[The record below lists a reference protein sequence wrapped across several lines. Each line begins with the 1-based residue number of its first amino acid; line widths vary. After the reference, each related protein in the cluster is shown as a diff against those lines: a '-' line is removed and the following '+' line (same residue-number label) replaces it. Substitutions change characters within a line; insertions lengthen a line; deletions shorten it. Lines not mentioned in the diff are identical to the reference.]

1 MTTPITTTPD
11 ILKLPR
17 DLGDGLVLRATTA
30 ADAEALADFD
40 ARIFANRKT
49 DEPAE
54 WARLWTLDMTG
65 DTHPAIGPDD
75 LLIVE
80 DTRTEPRR
88 IASAI
93 HFISQTWT
101 CAGIPFGVGRP
112 ELVGTHPD
120 YRRRGLVRA
129 LFAYFHA
136 RSAARGELM
145 QVITGIPWYYRQFGY
160 EMAAPLEGGRIV
172 ALSEIAPRR
181 DSDGDGD
188 AEPFTL
194 RPATEADLPFLI
206 ATEAAYTAAHLFA
219 AVRDDALWRYAL
231 TGMRVGSSPFRDYR
245 VIVSAAGVAVGYLAH
260 FPRVTRDGNL
270 YVTRFALTPGVSW
283 AAVIP
288 TVLRALKATAEAYAA
303 RESYPAA
310 RILFE
315 IGAEHPAF
323 TVAPRLF
330 PVVIPP
336 YAWYVRVPDLP
347 AFLRQITPVLEHRL
361 AASVVA
367 GHTGELLLN
376 FYRTGLRLAFTEGRL
391 TEIEACAPDTHERE
405 GAAFPDQTFLQLVCG
420 HRTVA
425 ELEYAFADVQIRTDT
440 ARALLTALFPKQFS
454 DVWPVA

>member
-1 MTTPITTTPD
+1 MTTTTPD
-11 ILKLPR
+11 VLRLPR

-30 ADAEALADFD
+30 ADADALADFD
-40 ARIFANRKT
+40 ARIFANRET

-54 WARLWTLDMTG
+54 WARLWTLDMIG
-65 DTHPAIGPDD
+65 GTHPAIGPDD

-80 DTRTEPRR
+80 DTRAGTDTEPRR

-101 CAGIPFGVGRP
+101 YAGIPLGVGRP

-120 YRRRGLVRA
+120 YRRCGLVRA

-160 EMAAPLEGGRIV
+160 EMALPLEGGRIV
-172 ALSEIAPRR
+172 ALSEIAPLK
-181 DSDGDGD
+181 DGD

-194 RPATEADLPFLI
+194 RPATDADLPFLI
-206 ATEAAYTAAHLFA
+206 ATEAAHTAAHLFA

-231 TGMRVGSSPFRDYR
+231 TGMRVGSAPSRDYR
-245 VIVSAAGVAVGYLAH
+245 VIVSAAGVAVGYIAH
-260 FPRVTRDGNL
+260 FSRVTRDGNL
-270 YVTRFALTPGVSW
+270 YVTRFALVPGVSW

-303 RESYPAA
+303 YESYPAA

-323 TVAPRLF
+323 TVAPRQF

-347 AFLRQITPVLEHRL
+347 AFLRQITPALERRL
-361 AASVVA
+361 ATSMVA

-376 FYRTGLRLAFTEGRL
+376 FYRTGLRLAFTKGRL
-391 TEIEACAPDTHERE
+391 TAIETYTPDTRDRMDA
-405 GAAFPDQTFLQLVCG
+405 GFPDHTFLQLVCG

-454 DVWPVA
+454 DLWPVA